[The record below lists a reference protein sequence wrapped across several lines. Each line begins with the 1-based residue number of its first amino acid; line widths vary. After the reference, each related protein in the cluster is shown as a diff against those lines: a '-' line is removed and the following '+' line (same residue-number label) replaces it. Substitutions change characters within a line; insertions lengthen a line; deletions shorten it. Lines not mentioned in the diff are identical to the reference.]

1 MVEVGFEPTKL
12 AYYILSVAPLTS
24 RTLNQINLLEK
35 VEPNRNLDFKTLPDE
50 GGVRGTVG
58 SLTQR
63 REGVRGNRR
72 FPNPDEVQPRLEL
85 GLQES
90 KPCVIT
96 NYTIGPA
103 VILSKTD
110 PERILDFAPLLHLRE
125 KNRKPVLDGIE
136 PSAFLLTAECSA
148 V

>member
-1 MVEVGFEPTKL
+1 M
-12 AYYILSVAPLTS
+12 
-24 RTLNQINLLEK
+24 
-35 VEPNRNLDFKTLPDE
+35 
-50 GGVRGTVG
+50 
-58 SLTQR
+58 